1 MEAITVALI
10 SLVGTVTAVLI
21 EKGRRENKE
30 DHNNLVSTI
39 NRIEQKIDDHMS
51 DHAFSELT
59 KRVRRK
65 AINKGA

>member
-10 SLVGTVTAVLI
+10 GLVGTVTSVLI
-21 EKGRRENKE
+21 QRGRRENKE
-30 DHNNLVSTI
+30 DHNNLVSVV
-39 NRIEQKIDDHMS
+39 NRIEQKIDDHMR

-65 AINKGA
+65 EMNKGA

>member
-10 SLVGTVTAVLI
+10 GLAGTVTAVLI
-21 EKGRRENKE
+21 EKGRRENKQ
-30 DHNNLVSTI
+30 DHNNLVSVV
-39 NRIEQKIDDHMS
+39 NRIEQKIDDHMR

-65 AINKGA
+65 AMNKGA